1 VREHGGSVVELHASA
16 LQETGVTEVAVTEA
30 AVSGAAVPQGGASQG
45 AVSPGTVFEKAIA
58 DRLLADLHTV
68 WPETSRL
75 TARESQ
81 LLIRDDC
88 GLTDPRP
95 WHERPGVET
104 PLPGLVLAGD
114 WVRCDA
120 PVALMERAA
129 TTGALA
135 ANALLARWRVA
146 GIDLWS
152 PPPRGLL
159 RRGLLGR

>member
-1 VREHGGSVVELHASA
+1 M
-16 LQETGVTEVAVTEA
+16 
-30 AVSGAAVPQGGASQG
+30 SGAGVSETAVPETAMPQGGASQG
-45 AVSPGTVFEKAIA
+45 AVAPRAVVEKAIA

-104 PLPGLVLAGD
+104 PLTGLVLAGD

-146 GIDLWS
+146 GTDLWS

-159 RRGLLGR
+159 RRGLLGRMRRTTTRG